1 MTDAATGPAKA
12 EGSNP
17 MRTIRI
23 EKVVVSIGVG
33 EAGER
38 LVKAKQVLKMVTG
51 RTPVETTSRTTN
63 KDLGIRVGMP
73 IGTKVTLRKKRAEE
87 FFKAAMW
94 VRENRIAGYSFDQE
108 GNCSFGV
115 ADYTDFPNQRYD
127 PEIGIFGM
135 SVCVSLARPGK
146 RVQSRRKAP
155 RRVPVVHRITR
166 EEAKAF
172 LRGVYGIEVVE

>member
-1 MTDAATGPAKA
+1 MTDAATAPAKK
-12 EGSNP
+12 EGANP
-17 MRTIRI
+17 MRAIHV

-51 RTPVETTSRTTN
+51 RTPVETKSRTTN

-73 IGTKVTLRKKRAEE
+73 IGAKVTLRKKHAEE
-87 FFKAAMW
+87 FFKTAMW

-115 ADYTDFPNQRYD
+115 ADYTDFPNQKYD

-135 SVCVSLARPGK
+135 SVNVSLARPGK
-146 RVQSRRKAP
+146 RVQSRRRAP
-155 RRVPVVHRITR
+155 RRVPVGHRITR
-166 EEAKAF
+166 GEAKAF
-172 LRGVYGIEVVE
+172 LREIYGIEVVE

>member
-1 MTDAATGPAKA
+1 MTGAETEGAKA
-12 EGSNP
+12 GGDNP
-17 MRTIRI
+17 MRAIHI

-51 RTPVETTSRTTN
+51 RTPVETKSKTTN

-73 IGTKVTLRKKRAEE
+73 IGAKVTLRKKDAEE
-87 FFKAAMW
+87 FFKSAMW
-94 VRENRIAGYSFDQE
+94 VRQNRIAGYSFDQE

-115 ADYTDFPNQRYD
+115 ADYTDFPNQKYD

-146 RVQSRRKAP
+146 RIQSRRRAS
-155 RRVPVVHRITR
+155 RRMPVSHRLTR
-166 EEAKAF
+166 GEAKAY
-172 LRGVYGIEVVE
+172 LREVHGIEVVE